1 MESTPDRPPDS
12 STIGELREKGS
23 SSAGSKH
30 WTYNHLNELRR
41 PQERDHLRRPS
52 SESDRVEKIPQFKAM
67 DNNSFLCKIDRILRS
82 NLGPKDKII
91 EYRAIVN

>member
-1 MESTPDRPPDS
+1 MGSTPDRPPDS

-23 SSAGSKH
+23 SLAAPTH
-30 WTYNHLNELRR
+30 WTYSLNELRR
-41 PQERDHLRRPS
+41 PQERDRLRRPS

-67 DNNSFLCKIDRILRS
+67 GNNSFLCKIDRILRS
-82 NLGPKDKII
+82 NLGPEDKII

>member
-1 MESTPDRPPDS
+1 MESNPDRPPDS

-52 SESDRVEKIPQFKAM
+52 SESDRVGKIPQFEAM

-91 EYRAIVN
+91 EYRAIAN